1 MTMDEK
7 QLKEL
12 GVELDV
18 PFLKL
23 LGVRCLRAELGEG
36 EVVLSLKP
44 EHNNSWD
51 VAHGGVLLTLMDVGM
66 AVAARASDQAGRG
79 VVTIELKAN
88 FMQAAQGIIRVAAK
102 TVHASPTMA
111 FVEAKLFDERD
122 RICCMGSA
130 TFKYFKELPS
140 KRTSREDREE
150 K

>member
-1 MTMDEK
+1 MNQD
-7 QLKEL
+7 QLKNM

-23 LGVRCLRAELGEG
+23 LGVRCLRADLGEG

-66 AVAARASDQAGRG
+66 AIAARAADATGRG
-79 VVTIELKAN
+79 VVTIELKNN
-88 FMQAAQGIIRVAAK
+88 FMQAAKGVVRVAAK
-102 TVHASPTMA
+102 TVHVTPTLA
-111 FVEAKLFDERD
+111 FVEAKLYDENS

-130 TFKYFKELPS
+130 TFKYFKELPAR
-140 KRTSREDREE
+140 K
-150 K
+150 

>member
-1 MTMDEK
+1 MNQD
-7 QLKEL
+7 QLKNM

-23 LGVRCLRAELGEG
+23 LGVRCLRADLGEG

-66 AVAARASDQAGRG
+66 AIAARAADATGRG
-79 VVTIELKAN
+79 VVTIELKNN
-88 FMQAAQGIIRVAAK
+88 FMQAAKGVVWVAAK
-102 TVHASPTMA
+102 TVHVTPTLA
-111 FVEAKLFDERD
+111 FVEAKLYDENS

-130 TFKYFKELPS
+130 TFKYFKELPAR
-140 KRTSREDREE
+140 K
-150 K
+150 

>member
-1 MTMDEK
+1 MGMDQK

-36 EVVLSLKP
+36 EVLLSLKP
-44 EHNNSWD
+44 EHNNSWE

-66 AVAARASDQAGRG
+66 AVAARASDEAGRG

-88 FMQAAQGIIRVAAK
+88 FMQAAQGIVRVVAK
-102 TVHASPTMA
+102 TVHATPTMA
-111 FVEAKLFDERD
+111 FVEAKLYDERD

-140 KRTSREDREE
+140 KRASKEE

>member
-1 MTMDEK
+1 MAMDKK
-7 QLKEL
+7 QLKDL

-36 EVVLSLKP
+36 EVVLALKP
-44 EHNNSWD
+44 EHNNSWE

-66 AVAARASDQAGRG
+66 AVAARAADEAGRG
-79 VVTIELKAN
+79 VVTVELKAN
-88 FMQAAQGIIRVAAK
+88 FMQAAQGVVRVATR
-102 TVHASPTMA
+102 TVHATPTLV
-111 FVEAKLFDERD
+111 FVEAKLYDERD

-140 KRTSREDREE
+140 RQVK
-150 K
+150 KN

>member
-1 MTMDEK
+1 MAMDQK

-44 EHNNSWD
+44 EHNNSWE

-66 AVAARASDQAGRG
+66 AVAARASDETGRG

-88 FMQAAQGIIRVAAK
+88 FMQAAQGIVRVAAK
-102 TVHASPTMA
+102 TVHATPTMV
-111 FVEAKLFDERD
+111 FVEAKLYDERD
-122 RICCMGSA
+122 RVCCMSSG
-130 TFKYFKELPS
+130 TFKYFKDLPS
-140 KRTSREDREE
+140 KRNGRESREE

>member
-1 MTMDEK
+1 MAMDEK

-122 RICCMGSA
+122 RICCMCSA

-140 KRTSREDREE
+140 KRNDREGREE

>member
-1 MTMDEK
+1 
-7 QLKEL
+7 
-12 GVELDV
+12 
-18 PFLKL
+18 
-23 LGVRCLRAELGEG
+23 
-36 EVVLSLKP
+36 VVLSLKP

>member
-1 MTMDEK
+1 
-7 QLKEL
+7 
-12 GVELDV
+12 VELDV

-36 EVVLSLKP
+36 EVLLSLKP
-44 EHNNSWD
+44 EHHNSWE

-66 AVAARASDQAGRG
+66 AVAARASDEAGRG

-88 FMQAAQGIIRVAAK
+88 FMQAAQGIVRVAAK
-102 TVHASPTMA
+102 TVHATPTMA
-111 FVEAKLFDERD
+111 FVEAKLYDERD

-140 KRTSREDREE
+140 RKD

>member
-1 MTMDEK
+1 MAMDKK
-7 QLKEL
+7 QLKNL

-36 EVVLSLKP
+36 EVVLALKP
-44 EHNNSWD
+44 EHNNSWE

-66 AVAARASDQAGRG
+66 AVAARAADEAGRG

-88 FMQAAQGIIRVAAK
+88 FMQAAEGIVRVAAR
-102 TVHASPTMA
+102 TVHATPTLV
-111 FVEAKLFDERD
+111 FVEAKLYDQRD
-122 RICCMGSA
+122 RVCCMGSA

-140 KRTSREDREE
+140 RQAK
-150 K
+150 KN

>member
-1 MTMDEK
+1 MAMDQK

-44 EHNNSWD
+44 EHQNSWE
-51 VAHGGVLLTLMDVGM
+51 VAHGGVLLTLLDVGM
-66 AVAARASDQAGRG
+66 AVAARASDEAGRG

-88 FMQAAQGIIRVAAK
+88 FMQAAQGIVRVAAK
-102 TVHASPTMA
+102 TVHATPTMA
-111 FVEAKLFDERD
+111 FVEAKPD
-122 RICCMGSA
+122 RQVSHSGKGC
-130 TFKYFKELPS
+130 S
-140 KRTSREDREE
+140 KSGQRAQKNPPNKGLE
-150 K
+150 

>member
-1 MTMDEK
+1 MAMDEK
-7 QLKEL
+7 QLKNL

-36 EVVLSLKP
+36 EVVLALKP
-44 EHNNSWD
+44 EHNNSWE

-66 AVAARASDQAGRG
+66 AVAARAADEAGRG

-88 FMQAAQGIIRVAAK
+88 FMQAAEGIVRVAAR
-102 TVHASPTMA
+102 TVHATPTLV
-111 FVEAKLFDERD
+111 FVEAKLYDQRD
-122 RICCMGSA
+122 RVCCMGSA

-140 KRTSREDREE
+140 RQAK
-150 K
+150 KN

>member
-1 MTMDEK
+1 MDMNQD
-7 QLKEL
+7 QLKDM

-23 LGVRCLRAELGEG
+23 LGVRCLRANLGEG

-66 AVAARASDQAGRG
+66 AIAARAADATGRG
-79 VVTIELKAN
+79 VVTIELKNN
-88 FMQAAQGIIRVAAK
+88 FMQAAKGVVRVAAK
-102 TVHASPTMA
+102 TVHVTPTLA
-111 FVEAKLFDERD
+111 FVEAKLYDENS

-130 TFKYFKELPS
+130 TFKYFKELPAR
-140 KRTSREDREE
+140 K
-150 K
+150 

>member
-1 MTMDEK
+1 MAMDKK
-7 QLKEL
+7 QLKDL

-36 EVVLSLKP
+36 EVVLALKP
-44 EHNNSWD
+44 EHNNSWE

-66 AVAARASDQAGRG
+66 AVAARAADEAGRG

-88 FMQAAQGIIRVAAK
+88 FMQAAQGVVRVAAR
-102 TVHASPTMA
+102 TVHTTPTLV

-130 TFKYFKELPS
+130 TFKYFKELP
-140 KRTSREDREE
+140 KRQNKKD
-150 K
+150 

>member
-1 MTMDEK
+1 MAMDEK
-7 QLKEL
+7 QLKNL

-36 EVVLSLKP
+36 EVVLALKP
-44 EHNNSWD
+44 EHNNSWE

-66 AVAARASDQAGRG
+66 AVAARAADEAGRG

-88 FMQAAQGIIRVAAK
+88 FMQAAEGVVRVAAR
-102 TVHASPTMA
+102 TVHATPTLV
-111 FVEAKLFDERD
+111 FVEAKLYDQRD
-122 RICCMGSA
+122 RVCCMGSA

-140 KRTSREDREE
+140 RQAK
-150 K
+150 KN

>member
-1 MTMDEK
+1 MAMDEK

-102 TVHASPTMA
+102 TIHASPTMA

>member
-1 MTMDEK
+1 MDMNQD
-7 QLKEL
+7 QLKDM

-23 LGVRCLRAELGEG
+23 LGVRCLRANLGEG

-66 AVAARASDQAGRG
+66 AIAARAADATGRG
-79 VVTIELKAN
+79 VVTIELKNN
-88 FMQAAQGIIRVAAK
+88 FMQAVKGGVRVAAK
-102 TVHASPTMA
+102 TVHVTPTLA
-111 FVEAKLFDERD
+111 FVEAKLYDENN

-130 TFKYFKELPS
+130 TFKYFKELPAR
-140 KRTSREDREE
+140 K
-150 K
+150 